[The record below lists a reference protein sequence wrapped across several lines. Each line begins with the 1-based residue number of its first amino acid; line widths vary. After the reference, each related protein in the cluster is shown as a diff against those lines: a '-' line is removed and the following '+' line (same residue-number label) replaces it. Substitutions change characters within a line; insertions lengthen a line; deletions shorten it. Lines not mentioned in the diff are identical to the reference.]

1 MSGSTSGTR
10 GPSAPRGPGT
20 PDAVAPV
27 AVPPGADALDAKLAG
42 VLGGRTASAFEKA
55 FGIRTVGD
63 LLSHYPRRYA
73 KRGELTA
80 IDKLPLDENVTI
92 VAEVR
97 DVRER
102 PMRARRG
109 SLLEVSIS
117 DGQGFISLTFF
128 NQSWRVREL
137 RPGVRGIFAGKV
149 SDYRGALQLAH
160 PNYELFGDAR
170 GLGAD
175 ALDALGDGLADP
187 SALDDAE
194 AKRWAEMPIPIYPAT
209 ASVASWQIANSVA
222 IVLDAVKGQI
232 ADPVPDGV
240 REERRLLTAQ
250 RAYELM
256 HRPQKDADYMRAR
269 ETLRFHEAFV
279 LQTALV
285 SQRRAAHAQK
295 TAARRPKP
303 GGYLERFDASL
314 PFRLTADQQ
323 LVGSEIARDLG
334 GDIPMMRLLQGEVGS
349 GKTLVAVRAMLAV
362 ADSGGQSA
370 MLAPTEVLAA
380 QHLRSIVKVL
390 GPDLAAELVPTLHT
404 GQLSTAER
412 KKALLRMV
420 SGQAKLVVG
429 THALLSDVVQFYDLG
444 LVVVDEQHRFGVE
457 QRDTLRQKGATPPH
471 VLVMTATPIPR
482 TVAMTVFGDLD
493 VSTITELPAGRK
505 GIESFSVPLAEKPGW
520 AGRIWARVAE
530 ELAQGRQAFVVCPAI
545 DPADPVEPADAPEND
560 DDRDRDRGEE
570 LDGVRDDLAEAR
582 ARRAARAA
590 AASGP
595 AGRAGAGATSAAASA
610 TTPASAKTAAA
621 ATRTATAKAAT
632 AKAAATPKAS
642 TAKTSAAQAA
652 ADAPRPPKATVVET
666 LAHLRA
672 LPALAGYRIESL
684 HGRMPSEEK
693 DAIMRAF
700 AAKEIDVLVATTV
713 IEVGVD
719 VPNASTMVVLDADRF
734 GVSQLHQLRG
744 RVGRGGVPGL
754 CLLVTTAEPETLA
767 RERVDAVAATLDGF
781 ELAEIDLELRRE
793 GDVLG
798 SIQSGGRSSLRLL
811 RVVKDADVIQD
822 ARAVAFEIVD
832 ADPLLAAHPAIRGA
846 LERRLRES
854 EREFLAKN

>member
-1 MSGSTSGTR
+1 MTAAG
-10 GPSAPRGPGT
+10 
-20 PDAVAPV
+20 
-27 AVPPGADALDAKLAG
+27 DALDAKLAG
-42 VLGGRTASAFEKA
+42 VLGGRTATALEKA
-55 FGIRTVGD
+55 FGIRSVGD
-63 LLSHYPRRYA
+63 LLNHYPRRYA

-128 NQSWRVREL
+128 NQAWRAREL

-149 SDYRGALQLAH
+149 SNYRGALQLAH
-160 PNYELFGDAR
+160 PNYELFTDTRGLGVNALGADA
-170 GLGAD
+170 LGAD
-175 ALDALGDGLADP
+175 ALDALGDSLTDP

-209 ASVASWQIANSVA
+209 ASVASWQVANSVA

-232 ADPVPDGV
+232 LDPVPDAV
-240 REERRLLTAQ
+240 RDQRRLLPVG
-250 RAYELM
+250 RAFELI

-269 ETLRFHEAFV
+269 DTLRFQEAFV

-285 SQRRAAHAQK
+285 SQRRAAHAVK
-295 TAARRPKP
+295 TTPRIPKP
-303 GGYLERFDASL
+303 GGYLERFDAAL

-323 LVGSEIARDLG
+323 LVGSEIARDLAG
-334 GDIPMMRLLQGEVGS
+334 EVPMMRLLQGEVGS

-370 MLAPTEVLAA
+370 LLAPTEVLAA

-444 LVVVDEQHRFGVE
+444 FVVVDEQHRFGVE

-493 VSTITELPAGRK
+493 VSTITELPSGRK

-545 DPADPVEPADAPEND
+545 DPADPVEPAD
-560 DDRDRDRGEE
+560 
-570 LDGVRDDLAEAR
+570 
-582 ARRAARAA
+582 
-590 AASGP
+590 P
-595 AGRAGAGATSAAASA
+595 ADGAGLAGDPGA
-610 TTPASAKTAAA
+610 PA
-621 ATRTATAKAAT
+621 
-632 AKAAATPKAS
+632 
-642 TAKTSAAQAA
+642 
-652 ADAPRPPKATVVET
+652 RPPKATVVDT
-666 LAHLRA
+666 LAQLQA
-672 LPALAGYRIESL
+672 LPALSGYRIRSL

-700 AAKEIDVLVATTV
+700 AEQQIDVLVATTV

-754 CLLVTTAEPETLA
+754 CLLVTSAEPDSPA
-767 RERVDAVAATLDGF
+767 RERVDAVAAILDGF

-798 SIQSGGRSSLRLL
+798 SLQAGGRSSLRLL

-822 ARAVAFEIVD
+822 ARAVAFEIID
-832 ADPLLAAHPAIRGA
+832 ADPALASHPAIRGA